1 MRGKEACVEMD
12 TNEGGRGD
20 LALKQTQMRGKVGD
34 QISSGVEMVTNK
46 GEEDTPLAVKIGA
59 NEKGEGIPETDMNER

>member
-1 MRGKEACVEMD
+1 
-12 TNEGGRGD
+12 
-20 LALKQTQMRGKVGD
+20 
-34 QISSGVEMVTNK
+34 MVTNK